1 MTRPEPQLPGTE
13 PSPVIDLTQPFTE
26 KDLYTLR
33 AAVTAHAHAGGA
45 TPSSVDNL
53 LIAVGELASNAV
65 RHGGGSGTLRLWL
78 ADDQLFCQVRD
89 QGPGIADP
97 QRAGREPV
105 PPTTTGGRGLWI
117 VRRLCP
123 EMTIDSDGTGT
134 VVTVAVPTHD
144 GPEP

>member
-33 AAVTAHAHAGGA
+33 AAVIAHAHAGGA
-45 TPSSVDNL
+45 APSSVDSL

-65 RHGGGSGTLRLWL
+65 RHGGGAGTLRLWL
-78 ADDQLFCQVRD
+78 ADDRLVCQVRD

-97 QRAGREPV
+97 ERVGREAV
-105 PPTTTGGRGLWI
+105 PPTASGGRGLWI

-123 EMTIDSDGTGT
+123 EMTIDSDDTGT
-134 VVTVAVPTHD
+134 VVTVAVPIHRA
-144 GPEP
+144 PEP